1 MQIKSVINLAL
12 TVGVVISSMNFPNEF
27 LSGPVDRIDRP
38 PSGINNLI
46 SGLTNLCPICS
57 FDEPKLEM

>member
-12 TVGVVISSMNFPNEF
+12 TVGVVISSIRFPNGF

-38 PSGINNLI
+38 PSGINNQT
-46 SGLTNLCPICS
+46 SG
-57 FDEPKLEM
+57 FDEPLLNKLI

>member
-12 TVGVVISSMNFPNEF
+12 TVGVVISSSKFPNGF

-38 PSGINNLI
+38 PSGTNIQT
-46 SGLTNLCPICS
+46 SG
-57 FDEPKLEM
+57 FDESLLDRLI